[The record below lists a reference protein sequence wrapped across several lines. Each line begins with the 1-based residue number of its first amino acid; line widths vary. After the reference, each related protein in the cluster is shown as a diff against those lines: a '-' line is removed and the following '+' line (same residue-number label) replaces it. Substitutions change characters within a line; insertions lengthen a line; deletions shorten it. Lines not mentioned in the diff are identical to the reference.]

1 MSEAPE
7 GTTAG
12 GVASTPIQAAEVQ
25 EQNSWMEPS
34 VWTERMRTALE
45 KGVKG
50 GKWFSLIDKVWKK
63 ENLSRSYERVARN
76 KGCAGVDH
84 VSTEGYGRN
93 LERETERLHR
103 ALQEG
108 RYRPQALRRKEIPKS
123 GGKGKR
129 PLSIPTVRD
138 RVLHTAVR
146 HVIEP
151 IFERTFAGCSY
162 GFRPGRGC
170 KDALREVVN
179 LLEAGHLHV
188 VDADLSR
195 CFDTIPHG
203 PLLKRVDEQVA
214 DGRLLELLGTFLKQ
228 GVMANGVIRE
238 ADEGTPQGGPLSP
251 LLANIYLNPLDHLME
266 GKAYRIIRYADD
278 LVLLCRSQ
286 EEAESALARLSEWV
300 QANGLSLNKEKTR
313 LVDMTQP
320 SAYFDFLG
328 YRFLRTQKSKRIRWT
343 ARPQS
348 VKKLRNRLRSATKR
362 KQGCS
367 MERTIQRINPILRG
381 WYAYFQHAI
390 PGTFSP
396 VDAWVRMRLRSILR
410 KRHGRR
416 GRGRG
421 ADHQR
426 WPNAYFTELGLFS
439 LSAARATVR
448 SSA

>member
-1 MSEAPE
+1 
-7 GTTAG
+7 
-12 GVASTPIQAAEVQ
+12 
-25 EQNSWMEPS
+25 
-34 VWTERMRTALE
+34 
-45 KGVKG
+45 
-50 GKWFSLIDKVWKK
+50 
-63 ENLSRSYERVARN
+63 
-76 KGCAGVDH
+76 
-84 VSTEGYGRN
+84 
-93 LERETERLHR
+93 
-103 ALQEG
+103 
-108 RYRPQALRRKEIPKS
+108 
-123 GGKGKR
+123 
-129 PLSIPTVRD
+129 
-138 RVLHTAVR
+138 
-146 HVIEP
+146 
-151 IFERTFAGCSY
+151 
-162 GFRPGRGC
+162 
-170 KDALREVVN
+170 
-179 LLEAGHLHV
+179 
-188 VDADLSR
+188 
-195 CFDTIPHG
+195 
-203 PLLKRVDEQVA
+203 
-214 DGRLLELLGTFLKQ
+214 
-228 GVMANGVIRE
+228 
-238 ADEGTPQGGPLSP
+238 
-251 LLANIYLNPLDHLME
+251 ME